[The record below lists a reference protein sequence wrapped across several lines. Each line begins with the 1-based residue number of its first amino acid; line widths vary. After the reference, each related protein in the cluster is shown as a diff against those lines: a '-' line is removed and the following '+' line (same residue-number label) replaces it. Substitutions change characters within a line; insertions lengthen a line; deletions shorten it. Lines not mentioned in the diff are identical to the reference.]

1 MPPLSA
7 YTKKVMKKFLQP
19 KNYGEIKDAD
29 AVGKVGNPVCGDIMW
44 MYIKVDKKTQVIK
57 KVKFKTFGCA
67 AAIASTEMLAKIAK
81 GKTIEE
87 AEKLTMKN
95 VKDALEDLPQIKIH
109 CSMMAIQSLKKAI
122 KDYKTKHKDK

>member
-1 MPPLSA
+1 MALNYS
-7 YTKKVMKKFLQP
+7 KKVMKQFLQP
-19 KNYGEIKDAD
+19 KNFGEIKDAD

-44 MYIKVDKKTQVIK
+44 MYLKVNKKTKKIK

-67 AAIASTEMLAKIAK
+67 AAIASTSMLAQIAK

-87 AEKLTMKN
+87 AEKLTVKD
-95 VKDALEDLPQIKIH
+95 VKDALQDLPQIKIH

-122 KDYKTKHKDK
+122 KQYKLRNK